1 MCRPNSCSSFRALA
15 RFGTR
20 MDAQKQTV
28 RTDGFAKSMCH
39 AALISTL
46 VLSPLAAV
54 ATTGI
59 STPEASREASSS
71 VVATVNDDKASCPN
85 FTGLQ
90 KYVCYGPCCGVPWG
104 PGGPIFLA
112 LSAVAFRTAMPYR
125 FSSWLRSSE
134 EDSEIGPVDKPVL
147 AFSAALF
154 LSSVPYTFGGV
165 AVGWLLLVVCLV

>member
-1 MCRPNSCSSFRALA
+1 MNAQIVPP
-15 RFGTR
+15 GT
-20 MDAQKQTV
+20 V
-28 RTDGFAKSMCH
+28 GLAKSLCH

-46 VLSPLAAV
+46 VLSPLASA
-54 ATTGI
+54 ATSETAI
-59 STPEASREASSS
+59 PQAPIDASSS
-71 VVATVNDDKASCPN
+71 VGAAVKDDTAACPD
-85 FTGLQ
+85 FKGLQ

-112 LSAVAFRTAMPYR
+112 LSAGAFRTAMPYR

-134 EDSEIGPVDKPVL
+134 ADPEIGPVDKPVL

-165 AVGWLLLVVCLV
+165 AAGWVLLVLCLV